1 MPLDEVLDR
10 FGEFAAGNDHFE
22 FYWFPYGK
30 NALVKRNN
38 RVNGADG
45 AATPMPAGGGS
56 SSTR

>member
-1 MPLDEVLDR
+1 MPLDEVLER
-10 FGEFAAGNDHFE
+10 FGEFAGGNDHFE

-38 RVNGADG
+38 RVAQGGGPA
-45 AATPMPAGGGS
+45 PCPAGGGS